1 MSASRIKRAAL
12 ASLLAIVA
20 GIALPGSSASASN
33 TPWVALGDSY
43 ASGDGAGQ
51 YYGALP
57 GEPAGCRQSSQSYP
71 ATAATWYGLPPETLA
86 ACSGETAAQM
96 LHGPA
101 RFAPDEQPQ
110 LSQVNPGTQLVTI
123 SAGGDDLYFADV
135 ATHCLLSINLCWL
148 EERLFY
154 SRLASV
160 ESILIQL
167 YSAAKKQAAPGALIV
182 VVGYPGILPASTS
195 NGCGIWRRESIN
207 SMRRMYLALDGAIA
221 VAAAAAR
228 VNYLDMR
235 LAFQNHD
242 ICSNDAWVNPAQEM
256 SVNPI
261 DPLRTPLHPNP
272 TGYDQMAKLLAQYV
286 HKHHPAPFPAPPPTG
301 DLMIITHAIG
311 SNPVNGVPVAVNGS
325 VVEQYQVL
333 RGTSPNTGVPV
344 AGAGVD
350 FSLDGAW
357 PGGCGSMQPSHATSD
372 GSGIV
377 TVTYTAGPTSGF
389 CSQHVQITG
398 GTISQG
404 FWQFFMQTTQPALS
418 YVGTATASR
427 TTLPADGVSTS
438 TVTLSVRDAAG
449 GAVVNDPVFFQQ
461 AAPAA
466 TGGCGVLTGLQG
478 ITQGALV
485 GMVGYTD
492 ATGQL
497 SFTFTAGTTKGT
509 CFISWAEAFSGRW
522 TFPGA
527 ANELQITTT

>member
-1 MSASRIKRAAL
+1 MAASRIKRAAM
-12 ASLLAIVA
+12 ASLLVIVA
-20 GIALPGSSASASN
+20 GIALPASPASASN

-101 RFAPDEQPQ
+101 RFAPYEQPQ

-286 HKHHPAPFPAPPPTG
+286 QKHHPAPFPTPPPTDG
-301 DLMIITHAIG
+301 LLLITHQVFI
-311 SNPVNGVPVAVNGS
+311 PVVPNGS
-325 VVEQYQVL
+325 VVEQYRVL
-333 RGTSPNTGVPV
+333 RGTSENTGVPV
-344 AGAGVD
+344 AGIGVD
-350 FSLDGAW
+350 FSLDDNW
-357 PGGCGSMQPSHATSD
+357 PGGCGTVQPSHATSD
-372 GSGIV
+372 ANGIV
-377 TVTYTAGPTSGF
+377 TVTYYAGPTVSF
-389 CSQHVQITG
+389 CYQWVHISG
-398 GTISQG
+398 GTVQQG
-404 FWQFFMQTTQPALS
+404 FWQPFTQ
-418 YVGTATASR
+418 
-427 TTLPADGVSTS
+427 TTLPAISYSVTRAASPTVLPADGLSTS
-438 TVTLSVRDAAG
+438 SVTLTVRDVNGSPVA
-449 GAVVNDPVFFQQ
+449 NDPVYFQKY
-461 AAPAA
+461 AIGS
-466 TGGCGVLTGLQG
+466 GGACGSLSGLPSG
-478 ITQGALV
+478 GKHVIGV
-485 GMVGYTD
+485 VGYTD
-492 ATGQL
+492 AAGQV
-497 SFTFTAGTTKGT
+497 TATYTAPTTKGT
-509 CFISWAEAFSGRW
+509 CSFEWAEAFSDQYGW
-522 TFPGA
+522 A
-527 ANELQITTT
+527 SAVNALQIAAT